1 MEEKNY
7 DLELSVKVYDYYI
20 NNEIGHNELCEKCK
34 NLSESKGH
42 LLINGPI
49 PIFHIGKDFQK
60 SKTKLLFLGT
70 VAYGWEEELNDKFF
84 KADKQSRQKNK
95 LEIIDVVETGIEEWF
110 FGRKGKMSFFTYIRE
125 SSNLIFDNN
134 GYSKIAISNL
144 LKCNSGAVRNH
155 YPQKAF
161 DYCINSDLTGNLI
174 SDLEILTPTH
184 IVLLSSDYR
193 KYGRYI
199 EIIKEMGIKTIMLP
213 HPSSSIKGNSLQS
226 WKQQVKDFVEAK

>member
-1 MEEKNY
+1 MKEKNY

-20 NNEIGHNELCEKCK
+20 NNEIGHNELCKKCK
-34 NLSESKGH
+34 NLSETKGH

-49 PIFHIGKDFQK
+49 PIFHIGKEYQK

-70 VAYGWEEELNDKFF
+70 VAYGWEGELNDRFF
-84 KADKQSRQKNK
+84 KADKQARQKNK
-95 LEIIDVVETGIEEWF
+95 SETIDVVETRIEELF
-110 FGRKGKMSFFTYIRE
+110 FARRERMSLFTYLRE
-125 SSNLIFDNN
+125 SSNFIFDND

-155 YPQKAF
+155 YPQKVF
-161 DYCINSDLTGNLI
+161 DYCIKSDFTGNLI
-174 SDLEILTPTH
+174 SDLELLTPTH

-199 EIIKEMGIKTIMLP
+199 EILKGMGIKTIMLP
-213 HPSSSIKGNSLQS
+213 HPSSSVKGSSLQN
-226 WKQQVKDFVEAK
+226 WKQKIKDFIEAN